1 MGGQTL
7 SQAVETGQGTSPF
20 DVLCLCP
27 STTPW
32 VRLLYIPFI
41 LPPAPTPG
49 AGARPRAHVGSVGG
63 RKAARASLL
72 QRAGSWVWE
81 TLGSGGRRGWW
92 GEKTPLQGGQAANP
106 WMLLLL
112 GAVRAGLP
120 SDVAEETMT
129 PNCMASLGKRR
140 SCCFSV

>member
-81 TLGSGGRRGWW
+81 TLGSRGRRGWW
-92 GEKTPLQGGQAANP
+92 GEKTPRREDRLPIPGCCSCWEPFVQVC
-106 WMLLLL
+106 LLTW
-112 GAVRAGLP
+112 P
-120 SDVAEETMT
+120 
-129 PNCMASLGKRR
+129 RR
-140 SCCFSV
+140 P